1 LPVWQSL
8 IENAARSEIAQSAL
22 QQASCHGPKSE
33 RFDFADETQQPI
45 GQRLYTLSREAVQ
58 QVVELSQVLFN
69 QGNSVNQ
76 IMEVLM
82 PT

>member
-1 LPVWQSL
+1 
-8 IENAARSEIAQSAL
+8 
-22 QQASCHGPKSE
+22 
-33 RFDFADETQQPI
+33 
-45 GQRLYTLSREAVQ
+45 
-58 QVVELSQVLFN
+58 VELSQVLFN